1 MFSASQGGV
10 TATRAGADG
19 PDHQGLPASRPQW
32 SPVSGHHTALL
43 PAQQA
48 TLDVIRVPA
57 EQRPSYPQGFAAD
70 LRDQAEAALTAM
82 ADAARALNS
91 RGLWVSKR
99 DLAGVFSCEARY
111 LAESDAPFEWSV
123 PTARGTVLHKAVEL
137 TTHRRIAPADAVDE
151 AVERLTDDDPNL
163 GGFLAGATA
172 GERADL
178 IANCVSLLTRFDETF
193 PPMQRSWRPAAETR
207 ARVQLCGGA
216 FVLNGKYDLTLGSPA
231 PLGGPGARQQAGKV
245 IIDLKTGSRTPT
257 DPEDL
262 RFYALVET
270 LSIGVP
276 PLGLGSFYVAEGR
289 IEHETVT
296 AEVLDSALRRT
307 VDGIG
312 KLVTLRASGSE
323 PRRVPG
329 PPCRW
334 CPISADCGPGQGW
347 LSEFDD

>member
-1 MFSASQGGV
+1 MTE
-10 TATRAGADG
+10 TAPG
-19 PDHQGLPASRPQW
+19 
-32 SPVSGHHTALL
+32 LL

-57 EQRPSYPQGFAAD
+57 ERRPTYPTSFAAD
-70 LRDQAEAALTAM
+70 LRAEAEAALAGLIG
-82 ADAARALNS
+82 AAGDIDS

-99 DLAGVFSCEARY
+99 DLAGVFGCEARH
-111 LAESDAPFEWSV
+111 LADSDAPFEWTV

-137 TTHRRIAPADAVDE
+137 STHRRFEPEEAVD
-151 AVERLTDDDPNL
+151 AALERLVADDDNL
-163 GGFLAGATA
+163 GSFLAEASD

-178 IANCVSLLTRFDETF
+178 TANCVALLTRFGETF
-193 PPMQRSWRPAAETR
+193 PPMQRAWRPAAEVR
-207 ARVQLCGGA
+207 ARARLCGGA
-216 FVLNGKYDLTLGSPA
+216 FVLSGKYDLTLGSPA
-231 PLGGPGARQQAGKV
+231 PLGGPDHLQRAGKV

-270 LSIGVP
+270 LSVGVP
-276 PLGLGSFYVAEGR
+276 PLGIGSFYVAEGR
-289 IEHETVT
+289 IEHEAVT
-296 AEVLDSALRRT
+296 AGVLDSALRRT

-312 KLVTLRASGSE
+312 RLITLRTDRRE

-334 CPISADCGPGQGW
+334 CPISADCEPGQVW
-347 LSEFDD
+347 LSDPDD

>member
-1 MFSASQGGV
+1 MAE
-10 TATRAGADG
+10 TAPG
-19 PDHQGLPASRPQW
+19 
-32 SPVSGHHTALL
+32 LL

-48 TLDVIRVPA
+48 TLDAIRTPA
-57 EQRPSYPQGFAAD
+57 EHRPTYTAGFANE
-70 LRDQAEAALTAM
+70 LRHDAEAALTELV
-82 ADAARALNS
+82 DAARGIDG

-99 DLAGVFSCEARY
+99 DLAGVFGCEARH
-111 LAESDAPFEWSV
+111 LADADTPFEWTV

-137 TTHRRIAPADAVDE
+137 STHRRFEPEGAVDA
-151 AVERLTDDDPNL
+151 AVERLVADDDNL
-163 GGFLAGATA
+163 GSFLAEASD

-178 IANCVSLLTRFDETF
+178 TANCVALLARFGETF
-193 PPMQRSWRPAAETR
+193 PPMQRAWRPAAEVR
-207 ARVQLCGGA
+207 ARARLCGGA
-216 FVLNGKYDLTLGSPA
+216 FVLSGKYDLTLGSPA
-231 PLGGPGARQQAGKV
+231 PLGGPDRLQRAGKV

-270 LSIGVP
+270 LSVGVP
-276 PLGLGSFYVAEGR
+276 PLGIGSFYVAEGR
-289 IEHETVT
+289 IEHEAVT

-312 KLVTLRASGSE
+312 RLISLRTDRRE

-334 CPISADCGPGQGW
+334 CPISADCEPGQAW
-347 LSEFDD
+347 LSDPDD

>member
-1 MFSASQGGV
+1 MADSAPG
-10 TATRAGADG
+10 
-19 PDHQGLPASRPQW
+19 
-32 SPVSGHHTALL
+32 LL

-57 EQRPSYPQGFAAD
+57 EQRPSYAQRFAAD
-70 LRDQAEAALTAM
+70 LRSRAEDALAEM
-82 ADAARALNS
+82 VDAAHALDS
-91 RGLWVSKR
+91 RGMWVSKR
-99 DLAGVFSCEARY
+99 DLAGVFGCEARY

-137 TTHRRIAPADAVDE
+137 TTHRDIAPADAVDE
-151 AVERLTDDDPNL
+151 AVERLIDDDANL
-163 GGFLAGATA
+163 GGFLADATA

-178 IANCVSLLTRFDETF
+178 IANCVGLLTRFEETF

-231 PLGGPGARQQAGKV
+231 PTGGPEPNQRAGKV

-276 PLGLGSFYVAEGR
+276 PLGVGSFYVAEGR
-289 IEHETVT
+289 IEHEAIT
-296 AEVLDSALRRT
+296 ADVLDSALRRT

-312 KLVTLRASGSE
+312 RLITLRAGGHE

-329 PPCRW
+329 PSCRW
-334 CPISADCGPGQGW
+334 CPIAADCGPGQEW
-347 LSEFDD
+347 LSDAED

>member
-1 MFSASQGGV
+1 MAETVPG
-10 TATRAGADG
+10 
-19 PDHQGLPASRPQW
+19 
-32 SPVSGHHTALL
+32 LL

-57 EQRPSYPQGFAAD
+57 SQRPVYPTSFAAG
-70 LRDQAEAALTAM
+70 LRDRASDALAGM
-82 ADAARALNS
+82 ADAARALDS
-91 RGLWVSKR
+91 RGLWVAKR
-99 DLAGVFSCEARY
+99 DLAGVFGCEARY
-111 LAESDAPFEWSV
+111 LADSDAPFEWSV

-137 TTHRRIAPADAVDE
+137 TTHRHFTPANAVE
-151 AVERLTDDDPNL
+151 GAVERLIDDDANL
-163 GGFLAGATA
+163 GSFLAGATE

-178 IANCVSLLTRFDETF
+178 IANCVGLLTRFDETF

-207 ARVQLCGGA
+207 ARAQLCDGA
-216 FVLNGKYDLTLGSPA
+216 FVLSGKYDLTLGSPT
-231 PLGGPGARQQAGKV
+231 PVGGPDGAQRAGKV

-276 PLGLGSFYVAEGR
+276 PLGVGSFYVAEGR
-289 IEHETVT
+289 IEHEAIT
-296 AEVLDSALRRT
+296 ADVLDSALRRT

-312 KLVTLRASGSE
+312 RLIALRQGNHQ
-323 PRRVPG
+323 PRRFPG

-334 CPISADCGPGQGW
+334 CPISADCGPGQEW
-347 LSEFDD
+347 LSETDD

>member
-1 MFSASQGGV
+1 MSEHNPG
-10 TATRAGADG
+10 
-19 PDHQGLPASRPQW
+19 
-32 SPVSGHHTALL
+32 LL

-57 EQRPSYPQGFAAD
+57 EQRPSYPQRFAAD
-70 LRDQAEAALTAM
+70 VRDRAEDALTAM
-82 ADAARALNS
+82 VDAARALDS
-91 RGLWVSKR
+91 RGMWVSKR
-99 DLAGVFSCEARY
+99 DLAGVFGCEARY
-111 LAESDAPFEWSV
+111 LAEADAPFEWSV
-123 PTARGTVLHKAVEL
+123 PIARGTVLHKAVEL
-137 TTHRRIAPADAVDE
+137 TTHRNVPPADAVDE
-151 AVERLTDDDPNL
+151 AVQRLIDDDANL

-178 IANCVSLLTRFDETF
+178 IANCVGLLTRFEETF
-193 PPMQRSWRPAAETR
+193 PPLQPSWRPAAEIR

-231 PLGGPGARQQAGKV
+231 PVGDTEGNQRAGKV
-245 IIDLKTGSRTPT
+245 IIDLKTGSRMPT

-276 PLGLGSFYVAEGR
+276 PLGVGSFYVAEGR
-289 IEHETVT
+289 IEHETIT
-296 AEVLDSALRRT
+296 ADVLDSALRRT

-312 KLVTLRASGSE
+312 RLITLRAGGHE

-334 CPISADCGPGQGW
+334 CPIAADCGPGQEW
-347 LSEFDD
+347 LSDAED